1 MDYTYKIDSKADQV
15 SIIGIEDWTD
25 TAQLYSG
32 FMRTIAIVDQ
42 SVAMYDEIHE
52 LFGEVITIQGGEGCK
67 TLEMAAQLWQMLC
80 EVGADRQSVLVGI
93 GGGTVCDLVGFVA
106 STYMRGIKCLLVPT
120 TLLAQVDAAIGGKCG
135 INFGGLK
142 NMVGTFNLPGKV
154 VCDPVWLA
162 TLPEREWRSGMA
174 EVIKTAIIGDA
185 QLFELLENSSLE
197 EISTD
202 YALCGEIIARSVAV
216 KCAVVNQDF
225 RESGARKVLNL
236 GHTLGHAIEALT
248 SDYSHGEA
256 VAIGIAHAAQMA
268 VERGLLS
275 PEDCGRIV
283 ALLERYG
290 LPTTTTLPAEEL
302 HQAMLHDKKN
312 NRGQIGWVLPTGIG
326 SLTSNV

>member
-1 MDYTYKIDSKADQV
+1 
-15 SIIGIEDWTD
+15 
-25 TAQLYSG
+25 
-32 FMRTIAIVDQ
+32 
-42 SVAMYDEIHE
+42 
-52 LFGEVITIQGGEGCK
+52 
-67 TLEMAAQLWQMLC
+67 
-80 EVGADRQSVLVGI
+80 
-93 GGGTVCDLVGFVA
+93 
-106 STYMRGIKCLLVPT
+106 
-120 TLLAQVDAAIGGKCG
+120 
-135 INFGGLK
+135 
-142 NMVGTFNLPGKV
+142 MVGSFNLPSRV
-154 VCDPVWLA
+154 VCDPGWLA

-197 EISTD
+197 EISTN

-268 VERGLLS
+268 VEKGILS
-275 PEDCGRIV
+275 AEDCRRIV

-326 SLTSNV
+326 SLTSIFSLSTVDRQPSTVDRLRLIFNSQFSILNSQLFLF

>member
-52 LFGEVITIQGGEGCK
+52 LFGEVITIQGGERCK
-67 TLEMAAQLWQMLC
+67 TLEMAAQLWQMLS

-93 GGGTVCDLVGFVA
+93 GGGTICDLVGFVA

-154 VCDPVWLA
+154 VCDPAWLA

-185 QLFELLENSSLE
+185 QLFELLENNSLE

-216 KCAVVNQDF
+216 KCAVVNNDF

-275 PEDCGRIV
+275 AEDCRRIV

-302 HQAMLHDKKN
+302 HEAMLHDKKN

-326 SLTSNV
+326 SLT

>member
-15 SIIGIEDWTD
+15 SIIGIEDWQN

-32 FMRTIAIVDQ
+32 FMRTVAIVDQ

-80 EVGADRQSVLVGI
+80 EVRADRQSVLVGI

-154 VCDPVWLA
+154 VC
-162 TLPEREWRSGMA
+162 GMA

-216 KCAVVNQDF
+216 KCAVVNNDF

-248 SDYSHGEA
+248 GDYSHGEA

-268 VERGLLS
+268 VEKGILS
-275 PEDCGRIV
+275 AEDCGRIV

-290 LPTTTTLPAEEL
+290 LPTTTTLSAEEL
-302 HQAMLHDKKN
+302 HEAMLHDKKN